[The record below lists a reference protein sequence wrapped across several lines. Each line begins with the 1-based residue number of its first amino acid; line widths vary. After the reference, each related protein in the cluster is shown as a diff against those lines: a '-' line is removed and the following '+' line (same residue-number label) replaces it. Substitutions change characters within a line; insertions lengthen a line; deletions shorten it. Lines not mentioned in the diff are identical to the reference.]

1 MAKKKV
7 KSDFEDMKNK
17 IDESFEF
24 DDEDFG
30 DIEEKKQQLSKNKN
44 TGHKIFFLMVIVVL
58 AICVISLFMWNRGQR
73 IEIDPNEDTS
83 EFDTEPNDYIQPMTN
98 EQMQG
103 KPEDGILTILTLG
116 NSPFADNGDSNYL
129 CSELAAVTKADMMI
143 NASIPDS
150 YQSRTSAAGDLSN
163 PVDGISLYD
172 VVSGLVNGDVSNVI
186 SSAESVS
193 EQAYER
199 AQRLQGIDLSTVDCI
214 VISYDLS
221 DYIDH
226 RNIYNPYDENDVA
239 TFCGALSASV
249 KLLQERYP
257 YIRIVVLSAPA
268 CGKTIDDYYVDA
280 TIIDLA
286 NGTLND
292 YLGSEVATCATCG
305 VSFIDLYFGVINVD
319 TRDKYLVDDYH
330 INEAGAKAV
339 AERFDKLIKL
349 N

>member
-58 AICVISLFMWNRGQR
+58 AICGISLFIWNRGQR

-129 CSELAAVTKADMMI
+129 CRELAAVTKADMMI

-280 TIIDLA
+280 TMIDLA